1 MNDPYLT
8 YSDYILGKTSNAKV
22 LDLNDII
29 EFVTADD
36 SELSELS
43 DDEDI
48 DKRDEVEPIA
58 ESGQST
64 YEDESTDAD
73 DDITLSAIGAAKK
86 YDYWWRRADV
96 MQCSRSFT
104 GTFNDVPEKFLSP
117 LDYFSKFFPDTLL
130 EAIVDQ
136 TNLYSVQKSLKS
148 ADTNVD
154 KMKTLIG
161 MEILMGIIKS
171 PSYCKYWSRS

>member
-22 LDLNDII
+22 LDLNDIT

-148 ADTNVD
+148 VDTNVD

-171 PSYCKYWSRS
+171 PSYCNYWSRS

>member
-58 ESGQST
+58 ESGQSA

-86 YDYWWRRADV
+86 YDY
-96 MQCSRSFT
+96 
-104 GTFNDVPEKFLSP
+104 
-117 LDYFSKFFPDTLL
+117 
-130 EAIVDQ
+130 
-136 TNLYSVQKSLKS
+136 
-148 ADTNVD
+148 
-154 KMKTLIG
+154 
-161 MEILMGIIKS
+161 
-171 PSYCKYWSRS
+171 

>member
-1 MNDPYLT
+1 M
-8 YSDYILGKTSNAKV
+8 
-22 LDLNDII
+22 NDII

-86 YDYWWRRADV
+86 YDY
-96 MQCSRSFT
+96 
-104 GTFNDVPEKFLSP
+104 
-117 LDYFSKFFPDTLL
+117 
-130 EAIVDQ
+130 
-136 TNLYSVQKSLKS
+136 
-148 ADTNVD
+148 
-154 KMKTLIG
+154 
-161 MEILMGIIKS
+161 
-171 PSYCKYWSRS
+171 